1 MRLIYCLFLWYG
13 FEAIITSNKY
23 WDFPQIIYSLSRIVD
38 ELFIIL
44 FLANIILNFHTHSKY
59 ITKPVRLFS
68 LSFLGILCFSSV
80 INQVSTV
87 VMAEYLLRYGKG
99 LIIFIYC
106 TMFLKIERKYF
117 FYFMKYLRWFFLLQ
131 FALNGIW
138 ALDIKIIPNNNFN
151 NIDWAIGSLGN
162 PFYVAI
168 FTCIVLTGSIY
179 EFLFRN
185 GISKKRIFDFVYI
198 ILCLIQFVW
207 TDTKHLY
214 LIFPLILIFQI
225 FFLYL
230 IKFRNKLIILI
241 LLGII
246 SSGLINNTATHYL
259 VENYNRGIRL
269 MNISPKGL
277 AYYHSFFSIPN
288 EVPFS
293 PLGAGPGKGGSFI
306 GKEDNSYFTK
316 KYFARYDIEELRVG
330 SSISTVP
337 YTGITSIQSELGFL
351 GLGIFIFM
359 IILIFKRLWSKN
371 KFCIENNI
379 YNHLTQID
387 FIALFCLIFWVV
399 ENVLADYLQ
408 TSFFPGLVWFFIS
421 ISYLD
426 KKNNF
431 FIRLK

>member
-1 MRLIYCLFLWYG
+1 
-13 FEAIITSNKY
+13 
-23 WDFPQIIYSLSRIVD
+23 
-38 ELFIIL
+38 
-44 FLANIILNFHTHSKY
+44 
-59 ITKPVRLFS
+59 
-68 LSFLGILCFSSV
+68 
-80 INQVSTV
+80 VSTV

-316 KYFARYDIEELRVG
+316 NILPDMILR
-330 SSISTVP
+330 
-337 YTGITSIQSELGFL
+337 
-351 GLGIFIFM
+351 
-359 IILIFKRLWSKN
+359 N
-371 KFCIENNI
+371 
-379 YNHLTQID
+379 
-387 FIALFCLIFWVV
+387 
-399 ENVLADYLQ
+399 
-408 TSFFPGLVWFFIS
+408 
-421 ISYLD
+421 
-426 KKNNF
+426 
-431 FIRLK
+431 